1 MTCFAQP
8 VSLATFLCI
17 TYKHKFNFI
26 FLDEDSDDDY
36 GNPKSG
42 GDEKNPY
49 EKFYQRKSNE
59 GRKKG
64 SLPND
69 EQFPCDLCEKATC
82 YSTEK
87 ALETHKRTVHG
98 ITTGKF

>member
-1 MTCFAQP
+1 MN
-8 VSLATFLCI
+8 LATFLCI
-17 TYKHKFNFI
+17 TNITLIFLFI
-26 FLDEDSDDDY
+26 FLDEDSDDDD

-49 EKFYQRKSNE
+49 KKFYHYQRKSNE
-59 GRKKG
+59 GRIKG

-98 ITTGKF
+98 ISSTGK

>member
-1 MTCFAQP
+1 MFCTAYESCYF
-8 VSLATFLCI
+8 FMY
-17 TYKHKFNFI
+17 YKHTFHFI

-49 EKFYQRKSNE
+49 KKFYHYQRKSN
-59 GRKKG
+59 G

-87 ALETHKRTVHG
+87 ALEAHKRTAHG
-98 ITTGKF
+98 ISSTGKL

>member
-1 MTCFAQP
+1 M
-8 VSLATFLCI
+8 SLAIFIYI
-17 TYKHKFNFI
+17 TNISLILSF
-26 FLDEDSDDDY
+26 FLDEDTDDDD

-42 GDEKNPY
+42 DDEKNPY
-49 EKFYQRKSNE
+49 EKFYQRKSNG

-69 EQFPCDLCEKATC
+69 KQFPCDLCEKATC

-87 ALETHKRTVHG
+87 ALEIHRRTVHG
-98 ITTGKF
+98 ISYTGKS